1 MSDTDN
7 AIDRFIFWPPV
18 AFRSHNSSTNKMTV
32 KEVRRHAKWLLS
44 GDGFSFRIDRDRAVR
59 WPKRATY

>member
-32 KEVRRHAKWLLS
+32 KAKWLLS

-59 WPKRATY
+59 WPKRVIR